1 MHIQAGDLELLIRAA
16 SPDDEEFILSLSER
30 FVDFELPRWRRR
42 NIVLEGIRR
51 DLLRHLEDQ
60 PPGSF
65 MFVAEDDSTGERVAL
80 LHLQLVT
87 DFFTGHQNCHISDIA
102 VAKGADGRGFGQAL
116 VKFAERF
123 AREHRCERLQL
134 AVFPGNERGR
144 AFYESAGFGTEMLR
158 MVKPL

>member
-16 SPDDEEFILSLSER
+16 SPDDDDFILALSER

-42 NIVLEGIRR
+42 NVVLDGIRR
-51 DLLRHLEDQ
+51 DLVRHLEEQ

-65 MFVAEDDSTGERVAL
+65 MFVAEDDASGERIGL
-80 LHLQLVT
+80 LHLQLLT
-87 DFFTGHQNCHISDIA
+87 DFFTGHQNCHVSDLA
-102 VAKGADGRGFGQAL
+102 VAKEHDGRGIGQAL
-116 VKFAERF
+116 LAYAETF

-144 AFYESAGFGTEMLR
+144 ALYEKAGFGIEMLR

>member
-1 MHIQAGDLELLIRAA
+1 MHIQAGDLELLIRSA
-16 SPDDEEFILSLSER
+16 SPDDDDFIFKLTER

-51 DLLRHLEDQ
+51 DLSRHLEEQ

-65 MFVAEDDSTGERVAL
+65 MFIAEDDSSGERIGL

-87 DFFTGHQNCHISDIA
+87 DFFTGHQNCHISDVA
-102 VAKGADGRGFGQAL
+102 VTKGYERRGIGQAL
-116 VKFAERF
+116 VRYAERF
-123 AREHRCERLQL
+123 ARDHRCERLQL
-134 AVFPGNERGR
+134 AVFPGNTR
-144 AFYESAGFGTEMLR
+144 ARTFYEQAGFGVEMLR

>member
-1 MHIQAGDLELLIRAA
+1 MHIQAGDLELLVRAA
-16 SPDDEEFILSLSER
+16 GADDDTFILDLAAR
-30 FVDFELPRWRRR
+30 FVDFELPKWRRR
-42 NIVLEGIRR
+42 NVVLEGIRR
-51 DLLRHLEDQ
+51 DLSRHLEEQ

-65 MFVAEDDSTGERVAL
+65 LFVIEDDSTGDRVGF

-102 VAKGADGRGFGQAL
+102 VLPEVEGKGVGQAL
-116 VKFAERF
+116 LKYAEKF

-134 AVFPGNERGR
+134 AVFPGNAR
-144 AFYESAGFGTEMLR
+144 ARATYEKAGFGVEMLR

>member
-1 MHIQAGDLELLIRAA
+1 MHIQAGELELLIRSA
-16 SPDDEEFILSLSER
+16 SPDDEDFIIKLSER

-42 NIVLEGIRR
+42 NVVLEGIRR
-51 DLLRHLEDQ
+51 DLMRHLEEQ

-65 MFVAEDDSTGERVAL
+65 MFIAEDDSTGERMGL

-87 DFFTGHQNCHISDIA
+87 DFFTGHQNCHISDLA
-102 VAKGADGRGFGQAL
+102 VARGGEGQGIGKAL
-116 VKFAERF
+116 IGYAETF

-134 AVFPGNERGR
+134 AVFPGNERGVKI
-144 AFYESAGFGTEMLR
+144 YESAGFGTEMLR